1 MSNTKTELLH
11 EASKIFLK
19 KGFHGLTLQNLAD
32 SLKIRKASL
41 FHHVNSKKQLGIELL
56 KFYQDSFV
64 AWTVKHEGMAPK
76 KQIIAY
82 ADELTRWI
90 CEKKRVCPVGA
101 MTLDFDNVEVEIQE
115 ELKKLHYLQRD
126 WLTKQFKEI
135 KKSEELRVPVPAA
148 MEMTI
153 SLLQGSIQT
162 ARMLDKPEIVKQNL
176 NHFLKG
182 IL

>member
-19 KGFHGLTLQNLAD
+19 KGFHGLTLQNVAD

-41 FHHVNSKKQLGIELL
+41 FHHVVSKKQLGIELL
-56 KFYQDSFV
+56 KFYQDSFSI
-64 AWTVKHEGMAPK
+64 WTVKHKNENSK
-76 KQIIAY
+76 KQILAY

-101 MTLDFDNVEVEIQE
+101 MTLDWDNVDQEIKE
-115 ELKKLHYLQRD
+115 ELKNLHYLQRD
-126 WLTKQFKEI
+126 WLTERFKDI
-135 KKSEELRVPVPAA
+135 KKTEKLRIPIAA
-148 MEMTI
+148 AVEGTMG
-153 SLLQGSIQT
+153 LLQGSIQM
-162 ARMLDKPEIVKQNL
+162 ARMLDKPEIVRQNL
-176 NHFLKG
+176 NYYLKG